1 MSMTDGYF
9 NHDRNVHTTIANV
22 NYKIIRQF
30 LKHLQRGNNY
40 SSHAYRK
47 GTGFFVAIDRAPA
60 NNNANLRVA
69 YCSSGKIT
77 YLDSTQFHNQR
88 QEYYTLLDEAFN
100 GTNTTN
106 ANKAPHEILL
116 AKINSAPKA

>member
-1 MSMTDGYF
+1 MSMTDGYC
-9 NHDRNVHTTIANV
+9 NHDRSVHTTVANV
-22 NYKIIRQF
+22 NYKIIRQL
-30 LKHLQRGNNY
+30 LKHLQLNNSY

-60 NNNANLRVA
+60 TANDNLCVA

-100 GTNTTN
+100 GTNT
-106 ANKAPHEILL
+106 ANSQKAPHEILVD
-116 AKINSAPKA
+116 KINSAPKA